1 MNTMRIIVLL
11 ICTAVLL
18 ATSGCIIR
26 DDDDRGDRGHWD
38 HGEHY
43 GDYHDHD
50 DYHH

>member
-1 MNTMRIIVLL
+1 MRTIILL

-26 DDDDRGDRGHWD
+26 DDDRDRGDRGHWD
-38 HGEHY
+38 HGDHF